1 MADYSKWKV
10 TDLKAELKR
19 RGIPQTGLR
28 VKQNFIDRLLEEDA
42 KGESE
47 PVSEAPVDAQDTP
60 QEDAQPVE
68 PQQEAPKPTANDTTE
83 SHDPKPEEPP
93 QEQVQPED
101 AQQQN
106 GEPPAEDKA
115 PEELPAAD
123 QTAEQPPQ
131 APEAPEAQAPQEDER
146 EATAHPVEQAP
157 GSTDAQQPAAD
168 EETQQ
173 HKATEA
179 VASAVPQIS
188 EANTGLSTPLA
199 PEEVLEDRRKR
210 KRRSQSPI
218 PTPEALA
225 HKKAKA
231 ENEEPKATLPEDN
244 DAMDVDEGA
253 QPAGDVPESQEA
265 AEKSGDAEPEHKPSP
280 AQNEG
285 KDEKPN
291 EPVRADTTKKDAPA
305 KHDVRFKGLF
315 AAPEPEP
322 RAASPPPEDAMDD
335 DTVEPAKHAATSALY
350 VDGLMRP
357 LQPNA
362 LKSHLLTLAS
372 PPGGSQDPDMITD
385 FYLDSIKTHCFVSF
399 VSVSAASRVRAAL
412 HNTVWPNERNRKT
425 LFVDFIPEN
434 KLQEWVDLEEG
445 SRRRGSPP
453 PRWEVKYDR
462 TDDGVEAVL
471 EEIDPRSAAPQAPRG
486 REPAEF
492 SRPPPTGPRAEM
504 GDPSRRPSGH
514 SEADSRPRPGQG
526 FKPLDDLFMSTTTK
540 PKLYYLPVPRSVA
553 DRRLDRFDDLL
564 RKGSFPRRGGDEPRR
579 ITFEDGDL
587 FVDHGPDFNPRG
599 GRGRGGRGRGRG
611 RGFGDSWRDDRRGRY
626 H

>member
-68 PQQEAPKPTANDTTE
+68 PQQEAPEPTANDTTE

-93 QEQVQPED
+93 QEQVQPEE

-123 QTAEQPPQ
+123 RTAEQPPQ

-146 EATAHPVEQAP
+146 EASAHPVEQAP
-157 GSTDAQQPAAD
+157 GSTDAQQPAAE

-173 HKATEA
+173 PKATEA

-231 ENEEPKATLPEDN
+231 ENEEPKVTLPEDK
-244 DAMDVDEGA
+244 DSMDVDEGA
-253 QPAGDVPESQEA
+253 QPDGDVPAQEA
-265 AEKSGDAEPEHKPSP
+265 ADKSGDAEPEHKPSP
-280 AQNEG
+280 VQNEAQG
-285 KDEKPN
+285 EKPN
-291 EPVRADTTKKDAPA
+291 ESVPEETTKKDAPA
-305 KHDVRFKGLF
+305 KQDVRFKGLF

-434 KLQEWVDLEEG
+434 KLQEWIDLEEG
-445 SRRRGSPP
+445 SRRRGGPP

-462 TDDGVEAVL
+462 TEDGVEAVL

-514 SEADSRPRPGQG
+514 SEADSKPRPGQG

>member
-28 VKQNFIDRLLEEDA
+28 VKQNFIDKLLEEDA
-42 KGESE
+42 KGDSE
-47 PVSEAPVDAQDTP
+47 AVSEEPATTQETP
-60 QEDAQPVE
+60 QEDVQPAAPEQEAPEPATDDAVESQDQKPEESPQEQE
-68 PQQEAPKPTANDTTE
+68 PQQR
-83 SHDPKPEEPP
+83 EEP
-93 QEQVQPED
+93 V
-101 AQQQN
+101 QN
-106 GEPPAEDKA
+106 GEAPVEEKA
-115 PEELPAAD
+115 PEETPAAD
-123 QTAEQPPQ
+123 QTAEQSPQ
-131 APEAPEAQAPQEDER
+131 APREQDENEASAQ
-146 EATAHPVEQAP
+146 PVEQAP
-157 GSTDAQQPAAD
+157 GSTEAQQPAA
-168 EETQQ
+168 EEESQPS
-173 HKATEA
+173 KATEE

-231 ENEEPKATLPEDN
+231 ENEEPKVALPEDK
-244 DAMDVDEGA
+244 DAMDVDGDA
-253 QPAGDVPESQEA
+253 QQDQGVPEPQEA
-265 AEKSGDAEPEHKPSP
+265 AESRADTEPEHKTSP
-280 AQNEG
+280 AQ
-285 KDEKPN
+285 DEAQEDKSN
-291 EPVRADTTKKDAPA
+291 EPVPETTPTKKDGPA
-305 KHDVRFKGLF
+305 KQDVRFKGLF
-315 AAPEPEP
+315 TAPEPEP
-322 RAASPPPEDAMDD
+322 RPASPAPEDAMEDE
-335 DTVEPAKHAATSALY
+335 TVEPAKHAATSALY

-372 PPGGSQDPDMITD
+372 PPGGSQDSDVITD

-399 VSVSAASRVRAAL
+399 VNVSAASRVRAAL

-445 SRRRGSPP
+445 SRRRGGPP

-462 TDDGVEAVL
+462 TDDGVKAVL
-471 EEIDPRSAAPQAPRG
+471 EEIDPRSATSQPSRG
-486 REPAEF
+486 REQAEF
-492 SRPPPTGPRAEM
+492 SRPPPLGPRAEM
-504 GDPSRRPSGH
+504 GEPSRRPSGH
-514 SEADSRPRPGQG
+514 SEADSKPRPGQG

-579 ITFEDGDL
+579 ITFEDEDL

-599 GRGRGGRGRGRG
+599 GRGGRGGRGRGRG
-611 RGFGDSWRDDRRGRY
+611 RGGFGDSWRDDRRGRNY
-626 H
+626 